1 MRIALC
7 DDNPIELRKIKDI
20 INTFLLTERLND
32 SSEIHVFLSAD
43 DLLLDIDQHGEF
55 DLLFLDIVMPGMNGI
70 ELAKE
75 LRIKDR
81 KSMIVFL
88 TTSTEFAISSYQV
101 DAFYYLLK
109 PFSLS
114 DIYSLLKKVFNKL
127 DSEKSTSIIVKGSG
141 KLTKIEIHNIQF
153 LESIKH
159 MIHFHLRDSSIIS
172 CYGTIN
178 EFSNLLLSDGRFVR
192 CHKSFI
198 INMYFVK
205 SVSNSN
211 FIMQDKVIIPIS
223 RQSFK
228 QIKNVYID
236 FVFKKDKVNL

>member
-1 MRIALC
+1 VKIALC
-7 DDNPIELRKIKDI
+7 DDNPIELKKISNSIDA
-20 INTFLLTERLND
+20 FLLSENLSD
-32 SSEIHVFLSAD
+32 SSEIKTFLSAD
-43 DLLLDIDQHGEF
+43 EVLRYTEQNGQF

-75 LRIKDR
+75 LRSKDR

-88 TTSTEFAISSYQV
+88 TTSSEYAVSSYQV

-109 PFSLS
+109 PYSPS
-114 DIYSLLKKVFNKL
+114 DINSLLKKVFNKL
-127 DSEKSTSIIVKGSG
+127 ESEKSTSIVVKESG

-178 EFSNLLLSDGRFVR
+178 EFSDLLLSDERFVR

-198 INMYFVK
+198 INMNFVK
-205 SVSNSN
+205 SLSGSY

-228 QIKNVYID
+228 QIKNTYID
-236 FVFKKDKVNL
+236 FFFKKDKVVL

>member
-1 MRIALC
+1 VKIALC
-7 DDNPIELRKIKDI
+7 DDNPSELNKINDR
-20 INTFLLTERLND
+20 INAFLLGENLNN
-32 SSEIHVFLSAD
+32 SSEIHPFLSAD
-43 DLLLDIDQHGEF
+43 DLLRYTEQHGRF

-75 LRIKDR
+75 LRSKDR

-88 TTSTEFAISSYQV
+88 TTSSEYAVSSYQV

-109 PFSLS
+109 PYSSS
-114 DIYSLLKKVFNKL
+114 DINSLLKKIFNKL
-127 DSEKSTSIIVKGSG
+127 ESEKSTSIVVKESG

-159 MIHFHLRDSSIIS
+159 MIYFHLRDFSIIS

-178 EFSNLLLSDGRFVR
+178 EFSDLLLSDERFVR

-198 INMYFVK
+198 INMNFVK
-205 SVSNSN
+205 SLSSSY

-228 QIKNVYID
+228 QIKNAYID
-236 FVFKKDKVNL
+236 FFFKKDKVIL

>member
-1 MRIALC
+1 MKIALC
-7 DDNPIELRKIKDI
+7 DDNPSELNKINDSI
-20 INTFLLTERLND
+20 DAFLLSENLND
-32 SSEIHVFLSAD
+32 SCEIHPFLSAD
-43 DLLLDIDQHGEF
+43 DLLRYTEQHGRF

-75 LRIKDR
+75 LRSKDH

-88 TTSTEFAISSYQV
+88 TTSSEYAVSSYQV
-101 DAFYYLLK
+101 NAFYYLLK
-109 PFSLS
+109 PYSS
-114 DIYSLLKKVFNKL
+114 TDINSLLRKVFNKL
-127 DSEKSTSIIVKGSG
+127 ESEKSTSIVVKESG

-178 EFSNLLLSDGRFVR
+178 EFSDLLLSDERFVR

-198 INMYFVK
+198 INMNFVK
-205 SVSNSN
+205 SLSSSC
-211 FIMQDKVIIPIS
+211 FIMQDKVVIPIS

-228 QIKNVYID
+228 QIKNTYID
-236 FVFKKDKVNL
+236 FFFKKDKIIL

>member
-1 MRIALC
+1 MKIALC
-7 DDNPIELRKIKDI
+7 DDNPSELKKINDNI
-20 INTFLLTERLND
+20 DAFLLSENLSD
-32 SSEIHVFLSAD
+32 SSEIKTFLSAD
-43 DLLLDIDQHGEF
+43 EVLRYTEQNGQF

-75 LRIKDR
+75 LRSNDR
-81 KSMIVFL
+81 KSMIIFL
-88 TTSTEFAISSYQV
+88 TTSSEYAVSSYQV

-109 PFSLS
+109 PYSSS
-114 DIYSLLKKVFNKL
+114 DIHSLLSKVFNKL
-127 DSEKSTSIIVKGSG
+127 ESEKSTSIVVKESG

-178 EFSNLLLSDGRFVR
+178 EFSDLLLSDERFVR

-198 INMYFVK
+198 INMNFVK
-205 SVSNSN
+205 SLSSSY

-228 QIKNVYID
+228 QIKKCIYR
-236 FVFKKDKVNL
+236 FLF